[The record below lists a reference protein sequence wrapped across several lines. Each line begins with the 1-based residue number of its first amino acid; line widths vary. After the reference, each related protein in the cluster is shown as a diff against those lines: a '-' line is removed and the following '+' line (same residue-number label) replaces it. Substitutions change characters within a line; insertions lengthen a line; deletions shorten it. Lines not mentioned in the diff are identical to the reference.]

1 MRTEIGCGRPRM
13 RTEYH
18 EPRQILRLAAKS
30 VLDPRAHARSAGD
43 GRAGVHKGVGR
54 IVVNRIGVHRTNH
67 REIINVLGKMRKEHG
82 HLRAALAEFF
92 KRKLRPQTGEL
103 LVLQLRDR
111 LPPRVRCRHRLAV
124 QLPSSGLFASNV
136 SKCDGPPDMYK

>member
-1 MRTEIGCGRPRM
+1 M

-30 VLDPRAHARSAGD
+30 VLDPRTHARSAGD

-67 REIINVLGKMRKEHG
+67 REIINVLGKMRKERG
-82 HLRAALAEFF
+82 HLRAALAEFLNGNCG
-92 KRKLRPQTGEL
+92 RRQ
-103 LVLQLRDR
+103 
-111 LPPRVRCRHRLAV
+111 
-124 QLPSSGLFASNV
+124 ASFWFCN
-136 SKCDGPPDMYK
+136 CAIDCP